1 MPMSKGTNLEKPSKI
16 NNSDKQCIFN
26 NFIYKENC
34 LTIASNDT
42 TVDNSDVRRRSI
54 SPTEDLSSQ
63 NLEGCKNPTITIAM
77 VDSGANSQYETSE
90 DTHKKD
96 EMRNHKMGWFNFTKR
111 INNRNNQGDI
121 LTMGLEDLVR
131 NNYKI
136 DFTNQKCFL
145 PYASTSVNA
154 IVCIKDVSTIQYF
167 NPTYV
172 TPSVTATSVAQ
183 NQQIQAW
190 GKKSQNKYMFFTEFL
205 NISDKLP
212 PPHIT
217 DTSDGTPKKIGAQ
230 ELKEMI
236 LDQVR
241 DKKVAKQILASKQE
255 DERER
260 QEQIQVLRQTPLPLA
275 EQSQSGMQLGGLI
288 SLRKCNQKHDRNRTT
303 KPQTTKFVASLI
315 QEAETTIEVEE
326 IKERYAK
333 KEEIEQPNDQIIT
346 LSK

>member
-1 MPMSKGTNLEKPSKI
+1 
-16 NNSDKQCIFN
+16 
-26 NFIYKENC
+26 
-34 LTIASNDT
+34 
-42 TVDNSDVRRRSI
+42 
-54 SPTEDLSSQ
+54 
-63 NLEGCKNPTITIAM
+63 
-77 VDSGANSQYETSE
+77 
-90 DTHKKD
+90 
-96 EMRNHKMGWFNFTKR
+96 
-111 INNRNNQGDI
+111 
-121 LTMGLEDLVR
+121 MGLEDLVR

-217 DTSDGTPKKIGAQ
+217 DTSDGTPKKIGQENRYINIAFHVFEAQ

>member
-1 MPMSKGTNLEKPSKI
+1 
-16 NNSDKQCIFN
+16 
-26 NFIYKENC
+26 
-34 LTIASNDT
+34 
-42 TVDNSDVRRRSI
+42 
-54 SPTEDLSSQ
+54 
-63 NLEGCKNPTITIAM
+63 
-77 VDSGANSQYETSE
+77 
-90 DTHKKD
+90 
-96 EMRNHKMGWFNFTKR
+96 
-111 INNRNNQGDI
+111 
-121 LTMGLEDLVR
+121 MGLEDLVR

-288 SLRKCNQKHDRNRTT
+288 SLRKCNVRTNRGFNLLLSQSAILNKRSKRPRNFGSHGTKNKKRNRTT

>member
-1 MPMSKGTNLEKPSKI
+1 
-16 NNSDKQCIFN
+16 
-26 NFIYKENC
+26 
-34 LTIASNDT
+34 
-42 TVDNSDVRRRSI
+42 
-54 SPTEDLSSQ
+54 
-63 NLEGCKNPTITIAM
+63 
-77 VDSGANSQYETSE
+77 
-90 DTHKKD
+90 
-96 EMRNHKMGWFNFTKR
+96 
-111 INNRNNQGDI
+111 
-121 LTMGLEDLVR
+121 MGLEDLVR

-260 QEQIQVLRQTPLPLA
+260 QEQIQ
-275 EQSQSGMQLGGLI
+275 
-288 SLRKCNQKHDRNRTT
+288 QKHDRNRTT